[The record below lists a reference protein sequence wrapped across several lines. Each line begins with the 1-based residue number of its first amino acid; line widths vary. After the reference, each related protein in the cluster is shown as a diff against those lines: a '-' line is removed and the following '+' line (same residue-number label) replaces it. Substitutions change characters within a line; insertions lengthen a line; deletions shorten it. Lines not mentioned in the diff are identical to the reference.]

1 MLQTPA
7 EYQGKTFTL
16 LIDSGST
23 HSFLSPRC
31 VRNLSLHEYPDS
43 TLTVELATGKKTK
56 SLTTT
61 GTLNFCLGS
70 ENTSAHF
77 RVLPLGIYDG
87 ILGMDWLKQNDAQI
101 HCKDALLSFLN
112 GNSNR
117 VSILGKRGQPKL
129 HLVNFSKLMKT
140 YRKKQMV
147 YAVILNP
154 SDKESTS
161 SEPDEVD
168 SSSEPGLCCYSQ
180 S

>member
-1 MLQTPA
+1 M
-7 EYQGKTFTL
+7 
-16 LIDSGST
+16 
-23 HSFLSPRC
+23 
-31 VRNLSLHEYPDS
+31 HEYPDS
-43 TLTVELATGKKTK
+43 TLTIELATGKKTK

-61 GTLNFCLGS
+61 GNLNFCLGS

-154 SDKESTS
+154 TDKESTS
-161 SEPDEVD
+161 LEPEWLG
-168 SSSEPGLCCYSQ
+168 EF
-180 S
+180 